1 MKKYCFF
8 IVLAIALLFTSCGNR
23 NELLKYV
30 PTDANVLAKVDV
42 NSLKNKV
49 EAEIVKHPELLSGV
63 ENTPA
68 VEKLRAL
75 DIDYDKDAYF
85 FACADDVEMGLVIPA
100 NGFLESID
108 EFKGKIESIGDG
120 ISALKEHQISFY
132 YKDNVLMILAPYHPV
147 DIDDVAKKYFKGE
160 SDWNGN
166 QLASTIDNSGDLV
179 IASDIDKLLT
189 TLPGRLEADP
199 YVAVGAGML
208 KGMFKTVS
216 MSVNIEG
223 NKLEAKTKVDY
234 ADNSPLKGY
243 LEKVLIKPN
252 CEIPAKMY
260 AENIVSIFSIDGE
273 ELAKI
278 QELRDLLTIYKD
290 ILGLTMQ
297 QINAIYDF
305 VSQINGPIV
314 FTLEDVEE
322 SEFRLAIKCKDPK
335 ATIDKTLVATGLGL
349 FVTPREDGYE
359 LGDIAI
365 ICDKDYIYLSNE
377 SEDKTADSK
386 KLSEMPY
393 IKDNFGKS
401 LSLSYSHLDFGGD
414 SKGMTFNIYGSASD
428 VEKSTMVIEANENLI
443 YMFLKHLA
451 EQK

>member
-30 PTDANVLAKVDV
+30 PTDASVLAKVDV

-120 ISALKEHQISFY
+120 IRALKERQISFY
-132 YKDNVLMILAPYHPV
+132 YKDNVLMILAPYHLG
-147 DIDDVAKKYFKGE
+147 DIDAVAKKYFKGD

-166 QLASTIDNSGDLV
+166 QLASIIDNSGDLV
-179 IASDIDKLLT
+179 IAADIDKLITSLSNELRT
-189 TLPGRLEADP
+189 DP
-199 YVAVGAGML
+199 YVATGVGMVS
-208 KGMFKTVS
+208 GMFKTVS

-223 NKLEAKTKVDY
+223 NKFEAKSKVDY
-234 ADNSPLKGY
+234 ADNSQIKGY
-243 LEKVLIKPN
+243 LEKVFVKPS

-260 AENIVSIFSIDGE
+260 AEDIVTMFSIDGA

-278 QELRDLLTIYKD
+278 QELRDLLTMYKD
-290 ILGLTMQ
+290 IVRLTME

-305 VSQINGPIV
+305 VAQINGPIV
-314 FTLEDVEE
+314 FTLEAIDEYG
-322 SEFRLAIKCKDPK
+322 FQLAIKCKDPK
-335 ATIDKTLVATGLGL
+335 PTIDKTLVATGLGM

-359 LGDIAI
+359 MGDIAI

-377 SEDKTADSK
+377 LDDKTADSK

-401 LSLSYSHLDFGGD
+401 LSLSYSHLNFGGD
-414 SKGMTFNIYGSASD
+414 SNGMTFNIYGSASD
-428 VEKSTMVIEANENLI
+428 VDKSTMVIEANDNFI
-443 YMFLKHLA
+443 YMFLKYLA
-451 EQK
+451 ELK